1 MRPSLRDVDRGRGVE
16 RGQAAQT
23 VQTVRGRDK
32 AGMGRGQ
39 VGARPVSPPCFQG
52 VFSGF
57 RNAPVSFLSCSRVL
71 LPAYFKLPVLTAL
84 R

>member
-1 MRPSLRDVDRGRGVE
+1 METHPPSRYLNSALSTSGSAENCIPREWRGWAGGRDGLGLRPSLRDVDRGRGVE

-39 VGARPVSPPCFQG
+39 VGA
-52 VFSGF
+52 
-57 RNAPVSFLSCSRVL
+57 
-71 LPAYFKLPVLTAL
+71 
-84 R
+84 